1 MELNIELPPLANR
14 MRILNEYNKA
24 IKFMG
29 FEHASRAYRRSMR
42 DLYERYNPEL
52 ARMRAW
58 QEKKKGYSEDY

>member
-1 MELNIELPPLANR
+1 MDIDIDIPPLANR

-42 DLYERYNPEL
+42 DLYEKYNPEL
-52 ARMRAW
+52 ARQRAW

>member
-1 MELNIELPPLANR
+1 MDIDIEIPPLANR

-42 DLYERYNPEL
+42 ELFERYNPEL
-52 ARMRAW
+52 ARQRAW

>member
-1 MELNIELPPLANR
+1 MDIDIETPPLASR

-29 FEHASRAYRRSMR
+29 FEHASRSYRRSLR
-42 DLYERYNPEL
+42 DLYEKYNPEL
-52 ARMRAW
+52 ARIGAW

>member
-52 ARMRAW
+52 ARQRAW